1 MEIYLF
7 LYSQISQRPVT
18 GWLHTKGDSEWCVEA
33 LLYSCFLF
41 LPDPAQTS
49 MERKAKWSKKKKKKN
64 TQGEKAMR
72 KDTNNVVLLLLIS
85 SHCPFWNEDIL
96 MFSLL

>member
-49 MERKAKWSKKKKKKN
+49 MERKAKWSKKKKKN